1 MAAAY
6 PELEQRF
13 RRLGL
18 LRDAQAM
25 LHWDLAAMM
34 PPGGAAARAD
44 QLANLQL
51 VCHELLTDP
60 RMSELLEAAEA
71 EQGALDPWQRAN
83 LAEMRRAWIH
93 ATALEPR
100 LVEALS
106 RANSRCEQLWRE
118 ARPAADFAR
127 ILPALRE
134 VLGLVREVASAKAGP
149 LGVSPYEALLDEYEP
164 GGRTAEIDALF
175 ADLAA
180 FLPGFRA
187 RVMAHQAA
195 LPPPL
200 LPEGPFRIEAQ
211 RGLGER
217 LMGVA
222 GFDFAHGRLDTSLH
236 PFCGGVPDD
245 VRLTTRYSD
254 DDFASALMGVL
265 HETGHALYER
275 GLPAAWRNQPVGHAR
290 GMSVHESQSLLMEMQ
305 ACRSPQFLRYLS
317 PLLAEAFGRQPAWDP
332 ANLFRLYTRV
342 RPGFIRVDAD
352 EVSYPAHVILRY
364 RLERAMVEGS
374 LDPADLPAAW
384 NAGMAELL
392 GIVPPTDREGC
403 LQDIHWYDGAW
414 GYFPTYTLGALTAAQ
429 LFDAACR
436 ARPEIP
442 ERLAAGDFA
451 PLMGWLRDNLH
462 ALGSSLPTPALIERA
477 TGRPLDAA
485 IFKRH
490 LERRYLA

>member
-6 PELEQRF
+6 PKLEQRF

-18 LRDAQAM
+18 LRDAMAM

-60 RMSELLEAAEA
+60 QLAELLDAAEA
-71 EQGALDPWQRAN
+71 DPGALDPWQRAN
-83 LAEMRRAWIH
+83 LAEMRRSWVH
-93 ATALEPR
+93 AAALDAR

-118 ARPAADFAR
+118 ARPAADFAL

-134 VLGLVREVASAKAGP
+134 VLGLVREAAAAKSER
-149 LGVSPYEALLDEYEP
+149 LGVSPYEALLDEFEP

-180 FLPGFRA
+180 FLPGFRV
-187 RVMAHQAA
+187 RVMEHQAA
-195 LPPPL
+195 QPAPLP
-200 LPEGPFRIEAQ
+200 PEGPFRIEAQ
-211 RGLGER
+211 RMLGER

-245 VRLTTRYSD
+245 VRLTTRYTEA
-254 DDFASALMGVL
+254 DFASALMGVL

-290 GMSVHESQSLLMEMQ
+290 GMSIHESQSLLMEMQ
-305 ACRSPQFLRYLS
+305 ACRSRPFLRYLA
-317 PLLAEAFGRQPAWDP
+317 PLLAEAFGGQPAWEPD
-332 ANLFRLYTRV
+332 NLFRLYTRV
-342 RPGFIRVDAD
+342 RPGYIRVDAD
-352 EVSYPAHVILRY
+352 EVCYPAHVILRY
-364 RLERAMVEGS
+364 RLERRMVDGK

-384 NAGMAELL
+384 NAGMRDLL
-392 GIVPPTDREGC
+392 GVVPPTDREGC

-451 PLMGWLRDNLH
+451 PLLGWLRDNLH

-490 LERRYLA
+490 LEARYLG

>member
-18 LRDAQAM
+18 LRDAMAV

-34 PPGGAAARAD
+34 PSGGAAARAD

-60 RMSELLEAAEA
+60 RLAELLATAEA
-71 EQGALDPWQRAN
+71 EAGALDPWQRAN
-83 LAEMRRAWIH
+83 LAEMRRAWVH
-93 ATALEPR
+93 AAALEPR

-118 ARPAADFAR
+118 ARPAADFVL

-134 VLGLVREVASAKAGP
+134 VLALVREAAAAKAEK
-149 LGVSPYEALLDEYEP
+149 LGVTPYEALLDEYEP

-180 FLPGFRA
+180 FLPGFRL
-187 RVMAHQAA
+187 RVMEHQAA
-195 LPPPL
+195 LPPPVA
-200 LPEGPFRIEAQ
+200 PDGPFRIEAQ
-211 RGLGER
+211 RALGER

-254 DDFASALMGVL
+254 ADFASALMGVL

-290 GMSVHESQSLLMEMQ
+290 GMSIHESQSLLMEMQ
-305 ACRSPQFLRYLS
+305 ACRSRPFLRYLA
-317 PLLAEAFGRQPAWDP
+317 PLLAEAFGRQPAWE
-332 ANLFRLYTRV
+332 AENLFRLYTRV
-342 RPGFIRVDAD
+342 RPGYIRVDAD
-352 EVSYPAHVILRY
+352 EVCYPAHVILRY
-364 RLERAMVEGS
+364 RLERRMVEGK
-374 LDPADLPAAW
+374 LDPSDLPAAW
-384 NAGMAELL
+384 NAGMRDLL
-392 GIVPPTDREGC
+392 GIVPPSDREGC

-429 LFDAACR
+429 LFDAACH

-442 ERLAAGDFA
+442 ERLGCGDFA
-451 PLMGWLRDNLH
+451 PLLGWLREHLH
-462 ALGSSLPTPALIERA
+462 ALGSALPTPALIERA

-490 LERRYLA
+490 LEARYLS